1 MTVLLRLIGLAVG
14 AGLIWY
20 GVDSLR
26 INADPRSFTIEEIEQ
41 NGVPQGAR
49 FITVS
54 GAQSNGDYFILEIQS
69 NKAIKS
75 VITPLFSSGRL
86 QAAGKEKKTR
96 TSLFYKTYPN
106 LDCMTSKTCVQ
117 AGPVLVRGVVKQR
130 GLFDLEAS
138 ERISMQN
145 SGYPLADKF
154 VFVEEEEPNP
164 IAYYLYLIA
173 GVALII
179 ASLLPKALYRKQF

>member
-1 MTVLLRLIGLAVG
+1 MTILLRLIGLAVA

-26 INADPRSFTIEEIEQ
+26 INSDPRSFTIEEIEQ

-54 GAQSNGDYFILEIQS
+54 GAQSNGEYFVLETQREKTVL
-69 NKAIKS
+69 N
-75 VITPLFSSGRL
+75 VITPLFSSARL
-86 QAAGKEKKTR
+86 QAAGKDKKTR

-106 LDCMTSKTCVQ
+106 LACMTSNDCVR
-117 AGPVLVRGVVKQR
+117 AGPVLVRGVVKER